1 MDLALPEAAAAFAA
15 ATEQA
20 VTAMGG
26 VDVARR
32 AEVDPSIR
40 TTEVLVVLERLGV
53 PDIDPRAD
61 IESAAVAGELC
72 RVAGRHVLPF
82 PIVGY
87 VMARPGEGTPA
98 VLGSAP
104 PLRAEHGDLF
114 DQWLVHDLS
123 GDVYVA
129 SSSSPPIGARLA
141 PFTTD
146 LVRKG
151 AAPRADGDDV
161 QYLYLLWAY
170 YLLGV
175 TEQAL
180 ELAIA
185 HVKDRVQFGRPLAAM
200 QSVQFQVA
208 DATVAVDGLRELA
221 RFTLWRVASD
231 PRTALADALAAR
243 LQALDAAHSVLR
255 LAQQLHGASG
265 LCDEYDI
272 SILVRHVQTALRL
285 PVDSGAMSEMF
296 FDATRT
302 SGFESLFSLGAD
314 GGGAGSML
322 GGR

>member
-1 MDLALPEAAAAFAA
+1 MDLTMPEAAAAFAVA
-15 ATEQA
+15 AEQA

-40 TTEVLVVLERLGV
+40 TTEVLAVLDRLGV
-53 PDIDPRAD
+53 PDIDPRVD
-61 IESAAVAGELC
+61 VESAAVAGELC

-87 VMARPGEGTPA
+87 VMARPGEVIPA
-98 VLGSAP
+98 VLGSAL

-114 DQWLVHDLS
+114 DEWLVHDLS
-123 GDVYVA
+123 GDVGPA
-129 SSSSPPIGARLA
+129 APSGPPIGARLA

-151 AAPRADGDDV
+151 PGQRADGVDV
-161 QYLYLLWAY
+161 RYLYLLWAY

-175 TEQAL
+175 TEKAL

-200 QSVQFQVA
+200 QSVQFQLA

-231 PRTALADALAAR
+231 PGKALPDALAAR
-243 LQALDAAHSVLR
+243 LQALDVAHSVVR

-272 SILVRHVQTALRL
+272 SILVRHVQPALRL

-296 FDATRT
+296 FEATRAY
-302 SGFESLFSLGAD
+302 GFESLFPLAAD
-314 GGGAGSML
+314 GGGARSMQW
-322 GGR
+322 